1 MLKMPYL
8 FSCLGCTLRFSPV
21 ESQTLLPPFILLG
34 FPQHHR
40 APAAPFQSL
49 PDSLT
54 IDDGAMD
61 DEKVRSIASIVGQE
75 SLGSLR
81 LIQQNIAERRFRELA
96 GRLDAQDSASSSIK
110 DDIAA
115 LAARFSKAE
124 SNIAIQDARSSGIEG
139 DVATHVAALAARIS
153 EVEGDSL
160 ARDTRCSK
168 IEGDITAHAATQD
181 TRVSGVES
189 DIATRFSQV
198 QDDIA
203 IICHQVAQH
212 GRRLEELQRIST
224 TLEDLASRISPCP
237 VSSEEIHEIRVTVS
251 NLPSTLATL
260 QDTIVSSMDLKAE
273 GLFQKLESDIATRLE
288 NCK

>member
-1 MLKMPYL
+1 MHFEVLPRSSHNPSPPLLSSVFLSIIAPPLPL
-8 FSCLGCTLRFSPV
+8 FSPLPGTL
-21 ESQTLLPPFILLG
+21 I
-34 FPQHHR
+34 
-40 APAAPFQSL
+40 
-49 PDSLT
+49 
-54 IDDGAMD
+54 INNGAMD

-81 LIQQNIAERRFRELA
+81 LIQQTIAERRFRELS

-139 DVATHVAALAARIS
+139 DITTHVAALAAQIS
-153 EVEGDSL
+153 KVEGDSL

-168 IEGDITAHAATQD
+168 IEGDITAHTATQE
-181 TRVSGVES
+181 TRLSDCES
-189 DIATRFSQV
+189 DIATKFSQV

-237 VSSEEIHEIRVTVS
+237 VSSEEIHEIRITVS

-273 GLFQKLESDIATRLE
+273 GLFQKLESEIVARLE
-288 NCK
+288 NSK